1 MSDTLLLNAD
11 GNPVSFIPL
20 STVDWQEAI
29 KYMILEKANVLAW
42 HDNWIVRS
50 ARWETPVPSILML
63 RDYMKPKTTIRF
75 SRANVYLRDKY
86 VCQYCY
92 AKLDK
97 KDCTLD
103 HVLPTSKGGKS
114 VFENTV
120 TACSPC
126 NAGKG
131 NDHRI
136 VPKKMPHKPD
146 YYELV
151 NNRKKMNIQV
161 RHASWL
167 EYLT

>member
-42 HDNWIVRS
+42 HDNWIVHS

-92 AKLDK
+92 TKLDK

-136 VPKKMPHKPD
+136 VPKKKPHKPD

>member
-1 MSDTLLLNAD
+1 VSDTLLLNAD

-136 VPKKMPHKPD
+136 VPKKKPHKPD

>member
-11 GNPVSFIPL
+11 GIPVSFIPL
-20 STVDWQEAI
+20 STMDWQEAI
-29 KYMILEKANVLAW
+29 RYLVLEKANVLAW
-42 HDNWIVRS
+42 HENWIVRS
-50 ARWETPVPSILML
+50 ERWETQVPSVLML
-63 RDYMKPKTTIRF
+63 REYMKPKTTIRF
-75 SRANVYLRDKY
+75 SRGNVYLRDKY
-86 VCQYCY
+86 VCQYCGT
-92 AKLDK
+92 KLDK

-114 VFENTV
+114 IFENCV

-126 NAGKG
+126 NANKG

-136 VPKKMPHKPD
+136 VPKKKPHKPD

-151 NNRKKMNIQV
+151 NNRKQMPFNV

-167 EYLT
+167 EFLN

>member
-29 KYMILEKANVLAW
+29 KYMILDKANVLAW

-63 RDYMKPKTTIRF
+63 RDYMKPKTTVRF
-75 SRANVYLRDKY
+75 SRSNVYLRDKY
-86 VCQYCY
+86 ICQYCY

-114 VFENTV
+114 VFDNTV

-136 VPKKMPHKPD
+136 VPKVKPHKPD

>member
-1 MSDTLLLNAD
+1 VSDTLLLNAD

-29 KYMILEKANVLAW
+29 KYMILDKANVLAW

-63 RDYMKPKTTIRF
+63 RDYMKPKTTVRF
-75 SRANVYLRDKY
+75 SRSNVYLRDKY
-86 VCQYCY
+86 ICQYCY

-114 VFENTV
+114 VFDNTV

-136 VPKKMPHKPD
+136 VPKVKPHKPD

>member
-20 STVDWQEAI
+20 SVIDWQESI
-29 KYMILEKANVLAW
+29 RYMVLDKANVLAW
-42 HDNWIVRS
+42 HDDWIVRS
-50 ARWETPVPSILML
+50 ERWETPVPSILML
-63 RDYMKPKTTIRF
+63 KDYMKPKTTIRF

-86 VCQYCY
+86 VCQYCNT
-92 AKLDK
+92 KLDK

-126 NAGKG
+126 NSRKG
-131 NDHRI
+131 NDHKI
-136 VPKKMPHKPD
+136 VPKKKPHKPD

-151 NNRKKMNIQV
+151 NNRKQMNLQV